1 MITKTYK
8 YRAQASKD
16 GSTNP
21 AKRSQGDVRG
31 TLKEAMVDAH
41 AFMPKNKT
49 ITILR
54 AETEGINAGKY
65 FLHLILK

>member
-1 MITKTYK
+1 MITKTYR

-21 AKRSQGDVRG
+21 AKRSQGEIRE
-31 TLKEAMVDAH
+31 TCKEAMGDAH
-41 AFMPKNKT
+41 AFVPKNKVV
-49 ITILR
+49 TILR
-54 AETEGINAGKY
+54 AETEGINAGEY

>member
-1 MITKTYK
+1 MKTYQ
-8 YRAQASKD
+8 YLAQASKD

-21 AKRSQGDVRG
+21 VKKSQGEIRKS
-31 TLKEAMVDAH
+31 LSEAMADAH
-41 AFMPKNKT
+41 ALAPKNKV

-54 AETEGINAGKY
+54 AETEGINAGQF